1 MTNPAKKVSRYMF
14 VPELLKIKLEQ
25 GFGRSYPCNWKL
37 PRLTVCHFTA
47 QNMNFSL
54 RIPSVNVTESAGNNR
69 DGHIY

>member
-25 GFGRSYPCNWKL
+25 GFGRSYRTK
-37 PRLTVCHFTA
+37 VTA

-54 RIPSVNVTESAGNNR
+54 RIPSVNVTESAGNNG